1 MKPAGQIR
9 QRKDEMTITR
19 NWLGATLVATTL
31 MALTTPANAID
42 RIKVE
47 VVNERPFILSLEL
60 RDQRCGGNVILSEQ
74 LDAGEIREI
83 EICASA
89 DGRGA
94 LGATYGSGCSQVKR
108 MEIRDIAAGDALTF

>member
-1 MKPAGQIR
+1 
-9 QRKDEMTITR
+9 MTITQK
-19 NWLGATLVATTL
+19 WLCAFTVAALLGGAATS
-31 MALTTPANAID
+31 AQAID
-42 RIKVE
+42 RIKIE

-83 EICASA
+83 EICANT
-89 DGRGA
+89 DGLGA

-108 MEIRDIAAGDALTF
+108 MEIRNIAAGDALTF